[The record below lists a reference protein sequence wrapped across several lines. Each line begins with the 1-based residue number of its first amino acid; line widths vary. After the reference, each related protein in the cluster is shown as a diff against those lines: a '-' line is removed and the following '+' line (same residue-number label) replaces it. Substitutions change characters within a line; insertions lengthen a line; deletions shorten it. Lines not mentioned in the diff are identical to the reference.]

1 MVISAADIYVA
12 FYGLK
17 NSRTFLKHLI
27 CKAFDLYGILSYR
40 EELPVFEGE
49 EGLAIIGIFLPVGS
63 ESPLYACFS
72 IRLTLFAEGHLCL
85 Q

>member
-17 NSRTFLKHLI
+17 KLSHIFWSHLI

-40 EELPVFEGE
+40 ELPVFEGE
-49 EGLAIIGIFLPVGS
+49 EGLSIIRIFLP
-63 ESPLYACFS
+63 
-72 IRLTLFAEGHLCL
+72 
-85 Q
+85 